1 MKPAKKEHE
10 WAKFL
15 MFFSEQNSGRPTRL
29 GVFERSGDVVND
41 YWLENGLPLV
51 GVDIDPKKELPSIQ
65 ITVGDLTHE
74 VSDAVRLQFHFS
86 LAGDEDGI
94 DISCATGQTTILR
107 FENKSEGPI
116 I

>member
-1 MKPAKKEHE
+1 MKATKKQHE

-29 GVFERSGDVVND
+29 GLLGRSGDVVND
-41 YWLENGLPLV
+41 CWIENGRSLV
-51 GVDIDPKKELPSIQ
+51 GIDIDTKKELPSIQ

-74 VSDAVRLQFHFS
+74 VNDTVKLQFHFS

-94 DISCATGQTTILR
+94 DISCANGETTILR
-107 FENKSEGPI
+107 FENKAKDQ
-116 I
+116 